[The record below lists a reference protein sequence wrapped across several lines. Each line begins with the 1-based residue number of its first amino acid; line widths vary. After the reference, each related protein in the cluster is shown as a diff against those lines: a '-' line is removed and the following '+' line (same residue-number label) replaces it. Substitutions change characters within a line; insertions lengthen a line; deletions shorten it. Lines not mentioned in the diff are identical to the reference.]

1 MKNTLIGPKLTN
13 WEEEKGKTN
22 FLYFINTKGR
32 KEEGKTHCCSHKKKK
47 QQQKKKT
54 KKYRQM
60 TSR

>member
-32 KEEGKTHCCSHKKKK
+32 KKVKLIVVVTRRRSSSRRK
-47 QQQKKKT
+47 
-54 KKYRQM
+54 RQ
-60 TSR
+60 RNIDK